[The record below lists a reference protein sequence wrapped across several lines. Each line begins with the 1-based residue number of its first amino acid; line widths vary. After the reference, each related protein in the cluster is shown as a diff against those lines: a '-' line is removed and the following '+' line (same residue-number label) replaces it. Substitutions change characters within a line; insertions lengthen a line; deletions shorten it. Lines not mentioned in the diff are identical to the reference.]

1 MLNMSITGLTVK
13 EFGKAI
19 KKGEDNRCYLCKR
32 KFDEKGV
39 MLSAKGDEITESHY
53 ELKPE
58 LIELSG
64 KGATIKFLLCHECM
78 FLLKILFE
86 RFESEKDSSDGLFEI
101 RRERV
106 SSR

>member
-1 MLNMSITGLTVK
+1 MSITGLTVG
-13 EFGKAI
+13 EFEKAI
-19 KKGEDNRCYLCKR
+19 KRGEDNRCYLCKR
-32 KFDEKGV
+32 KFNEKGV
-39 MLSAKGDEITESHY
+39 MISVKGDELTESHY

-101 RRERV
+101 KRERIN
-106 SSR
+106 R

>member
-1 MLNMSITGLTVK
+1 MVNMSITGLTVK
-13 EFGKAI
+13 EFEKAL

-32 KFDEKGV
+32 KFNEKGV
-39 MLSAKGDEITESHY
+39 MISAKGEELTESHY

-78 FLLKILFE
+78 VLLKILFG
-86 RFESEKDSSDGLFEI
+86 RFESEKDDSDGLFEI
-101 RRERV
+101 RRERI
-106 SSR
+106 S